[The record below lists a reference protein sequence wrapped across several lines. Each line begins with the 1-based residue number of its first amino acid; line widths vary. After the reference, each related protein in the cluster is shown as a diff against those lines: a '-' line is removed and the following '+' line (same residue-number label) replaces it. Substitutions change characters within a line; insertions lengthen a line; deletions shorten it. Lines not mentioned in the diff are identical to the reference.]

1 MIYIIN
7 PHEHPTNP
15 KLDALAEQ
23 CGSAGEWGHYLIGE
37 IDSGVV
43 KEHPD
48 EFFDMLVK
56 STVQIIYD
64 LRQREAQ

>member
-7 PHEHPTNP
+7 PHEHPTAP

-37 IDSGVV
+37 GDNAIVQ
-43 KEHPD
+43 EHPD
-48 EFFDMLVK
+48 EFYDLLVK
-56 STVQIIYD
+56 AVVQIIQD
-64 LRQREAQ
+64 IRQREAQ